1 MTHHFLPSRNPL
13 TLWAPP
19 TKSRFLRLLPVFA
32 ALAFLCLSVTGCGR
46 DLGAST
52 KGWGSVAAA
61 NGVVYATTLAG
72 QVYALDDFGVDG
84 VSTRWVSVL
93 GSEQGFGG
101 AYGSPAVGRYL
112 YVSGIDGFLY
122 AFDGSAGAGA
132 VQVAWRQPQF
142 EAEEMPPLVS
152 SPGLDE
158 AGGIIAVGSEDG
170 GLYAYNALTGENLHW
185 SPFRTDG
192 KVWST
197 PVLRNGVAYFGSQDG
212 SVYAVSLETGALVW
226 RFDTGGAVVAT
237 PLVHKNLLIVGSF
250 DRQLYALGL
259 NDGQPR
265 WQVEAENWW
274 WATPVSS
281 GRGIYAA
288 SMDGNVYAV
297 DDNGLLLWKYDM
309 GAPIVADPV
318 LVERGIVVASREGR
332 VVLLRASASAQE
344 APQEIASYSIRD
356 GEIKAPLVKSGA
368 IGNQQ
373 EVVYVGT
380 DDGKVRRLQVLSG
393 FMPHWCYDTQDNTQ
407 CPRN

>member
-1 MTHHFLPSRNPL
+1 M
-13 TLWAPP
+13 
-19 TKSRFLRLLPVFA
+19 
-32 ALAFLCLSVTGCGR
+32 LAFLCLAVTACGR

-61 NGVVYATTLAG
+61 NGIVYATTLTG
-72 QVYALDDFGVDG
+72 QIYALDDFGTEG
-84 VSTRWVSVL
+84 VSTRWTSAL
-93 GSEQGFGG
+93 GNENGFGG
-101 AYGSPAVGRYL
+101 AYGSPAVGRYV

-122 AFDGSAGAGA
+122 AFDGSGGAGA

-142 EAEEMPPLVS
+142 EAEDMPPVVGG
-152 SPGLDE
+152 PGLDE

-170 GLYAYNALTGENLHW
+170 GLYAYNALTGESLRW

-212 SVYAVSLETGALVW
+212 SVYAVSLETGSLVW
-226 RFDTGGAVVAT
+226 RYDTGGAVVAT

-281 GRGIYAA
+281 GRAIYAA

-297 DDNGLLLWKYDM
+297 DDNGVLLWKYDM

-318 LVERGIVVASREGR
+318 LLERGIVVASREGR
-332 VVLLRASASAQE
+332 VVLLRASASGQQT
-344 APQEIASYSIRD
+344 PQEIASYSIRD
-356 GEIKAPLVKSGA
+356 GEIKAPLVKSGT
-368 IGNQQ
+368 IGLGGATEQ

-393 FMPHWCYDTQDNTQ
+393 FMPHWCYDTDNNTQ